1 MLPVTAITREDAE
14 HCPVRSV
21 LGTVN
26 GKWQSLLI
34 LALEDGDLR
43 FSAIKRL
50 LGDISQR
57 VLTENLR
64 MLERDGYVTRTVT
77 PGPPVA
83 VSYGLTPMGRSML
96 ETLKPMVL
104 WAAENFSA
112 VQKARLDYD
121 QM

>member
-1 MLPVTAITREDAE
+1 MLPVTAITREEAE

-21 LGTVN
+21 LATVT

-43 FSAIKRL
+43 FSALKRL

-64 MLERDGYVTRTVT
+64 KLERDGYVTRTVD
-77 PGPPVA
+77 PGPPIA
-83 VSYGLTPMGRSML
+83 VSYGLTPMGRSVLDM
-96 ETLKPMVL
+96 LKPMVL
-104 WAAENFSA
+104 WAAEHFGA
-112 VQKARLDYD
+112 VQQARSDYD
-121 QM
+121 LT